1 MLPFGIFSDLDQISH
16 WNINSYLL
24 IKSKEKEKNLVMKRE
39 KNHLSVVAHIN

>member
-39 KNHLSVVAHIN
+39 KII